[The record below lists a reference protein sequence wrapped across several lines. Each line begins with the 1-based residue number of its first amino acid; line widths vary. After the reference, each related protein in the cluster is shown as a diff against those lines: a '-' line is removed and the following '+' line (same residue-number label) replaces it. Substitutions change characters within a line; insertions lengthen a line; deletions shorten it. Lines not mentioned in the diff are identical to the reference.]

1 MIDNATNR
9 LKVKRGTD
17 LPQSKLTD
25 EDVRLARQL
34 HEYKQAEIKRLNE
47 TLSIK
52 ALAEKFDVSERAME
66 RALNRAN
73 WGHVQE

>member
-9 LKVKRGTD
+9 LNVKRGTD
-17 LPQSKLTD
+17 LPQSKLTE
-25 EDVRLARQL
+25 EDVKLARQL
-34 HEYKQAEIKRLNE
+34 HEYKKVQIKRLNE

-66 RALNRAN
+66 RVLNRTN
-73 WGHVQE
+73 WGHV

>member
-9 LKVKRGTD
+9 LNVKRGTD
-17 LPQSKLTD
+17 LPQAKLTE
-25 EDVRLARQL
+25 EDVKLARQL

-73 WGHVQE
+73 WGHV